1 MSRKKISDPDAAL
14 GGAVAPTAPDGG
26 APKTSVGDT
35 IKTIA
40 WSFFGIR
47 KRHDHDSEAPRIN
60 PIHIV
65 LAGFVGVFLL
75 VVGLMV
81 LVNIVVAK

>member
-1 MSRKKISDPDAAL
+1 MSSTKASDPDAAS
-14 GGAVAPTAPDGG
+14 GGTVAPA
-26 APKTSVGDT
+26 APKMSVGDT

-47 KRHDHDSEAPRIN
+47 KRHDHDREAPRTN